1 MRYLRMLTN
10 AMAGGVLVA
19 MYLVVLVLQLNPQ
32 VPVASM
38 TAVRW
43 FWALLALYGPYLS
56 VAIYFL
62 ILLLELVASRPLRP
76 AWFSVRLLAWLGS
89 AGAALA
95 ALAMWANL
103 RGFRAV
109 LSEDAADRMRQGALA
124 TSVFAA
130 VLLTIAALRYS
141 VARRGSRVAAALLLL
156 SMAGS
161 VVVPVLLRG
170 PGEVPVPPARRRVA
184 SRTSALPPRVHLL
197 LLDGSDL
204 GFIRQ
209 RVAAGQLPNFGKLL
223 DWGALMDVATLKPTQ
238 AEPIW
243 TSAATGKYPPKTGIR
258 SNAVYRPTFDA
269 ALADPDPVDLLPD
282 YCFAYALVDQGF
294 VREERLSSG
303 SRSARTLWDIL
314 TDYRLAS
321 GIVDW
326 PLTYPAHADRG
337 YVVSDE
343 FDEAATS
350 PLRLADAQA
359 ADPTTAVDIA
369 RETFDDWQLRPL
381 PDLLPGLTA
390 ADPEPTGL
398 ARARWDHAYGDAAG
412 ELEIQFAPRLTA
424 MRYEGI
430 DWFGHTYLRDAQP
443 ELFGELRRTDP
454 QRSVLDHYY
463 VYLDSEVGRTMSQ
476 LAPGD
481 LLIVMSGFGMA
492 PTTMP
497 KRLLARLLGQADR
510 SGSHENAPDGFL
522 IAFGSNVAHG
532 QYPRGAIVDLAPTVL
547 YYMGLDVGRDM
558 DGFARTDLFLRNF
571 TVEHPVTYVP
581 THETSVS
588 TRER

>member
-1 MRYLRMLTN
+1 MLTN
-10 AMAGGVLVA
+10 ALAGGVLVA

-43 FWALLALYGPYLS
+43 FAALLALYGPYLG

-62 ILLLELVASRPLRP
+62 ILVLELLASRPLRP
-76 AWFSVRLLAWLGS
+76 AWFSVRLVAWMGS

-109 LSEDAADRMRQGALA
+109 LSDEAADRMRQGALA
-124 TSVFAA
+124 TSIFAA

-141 VARRGSRVAAALLLL
+141 VARRGSRTAAALLLA

-161 VVVPVLLRG
+161 VVVPILLRG
-170 PGEVPVPPARRRVA
+170 PGEVPVPPARRRVV
-184 SRTSALPPRVHLL
+184 SQMSSAPPRVHLIL
-197 LLDGSDL
+197 VDGSDL

-258 SNAVYRPTFDA
+258 SNAVYRPVVGGDST
-269 ALADPDPVDLLPD
+269 DPDPVDLLPD

-303 SRSARTLWDIL
+303 SRAARTLWDIL

-350 PLRLADAQA
+350 PLRTADAQA
-359 ADPTTAVDIA
+359 ADPTTAVDLS
-369 RETFDDWQLRPL
+369 REAFDDWQLRPL
-381 PDLLPGLTA
+381 SDVIPGMTD
-390 ADPEPTGL
+390 ADPEPTGV
-398 ARARWDHAYGDAAG
+398 ARARWDHAYSDVAR
-412 ELEIQFAPRLTA
+412 ELAIQFAPRLTA
-424 MRYEGI
+424 VRYEGI
-430 DWFGHTYLRDAQP
+430 DWFGHTSLRDAQP

-454 QRSVLDHYY
+454 QRSVLDRYY
-463 VYLDSEVGRTMSQ
+463 VYLDSEIGRTMAE
-476 LAPGD
+476 LTPGD
-481 LLIVMSGFGMA
+481 LLLVMSGFGME
-492 PTTMP
+492 PTTLP
-497 KRLLARLLGQADR
+497 KRLLARLLGQPDR
-510 SGSHENAPDGFL
+510 PGSHENAPDGYL
-522 IAFGSNVAHG
+522 IAYGTNVAHG

-558 DGFARTDLFLRNF
+558 DGFARTDLFSRNF

-581 THETSVS
+581 THETTVA